1 MDRARNKPSEQTM
14 GNRAADEGNKQG
26 TRVEGCGR
34 QGTKRIR
41 RRLELRWNKVLF
53 SCLWR
58 RKFCNQSKLFHQ
70 IKKVFSGNT
79 LQEKVGK
86 HMINQF
92 HGENT
97 AFFNFLPVLGNLGNL
112 KGNKAKHN
120 NKTVL
125 IIIIIIIIIM
135 MMMINTYMHI
145 NMMHDTY
152 LKRWTVRLSL

>member
-1 MDRARNKPSEQTM
+1 
-14 GNRAADEGNKQG
+14 
-26 TRVEGCGR
+26 
-34 QGTKRIR
+34 
-41 RRLELRWNKVLF
+41 
-53 SCLWR
+53 
-58 RKFCNQSKLFHQ
+58 
-70 IKKVFSGNT
+70 
-79 LQEKVGK
+79 
-86 HMINQF
+86 MINQF
-92 HGENT
+92 HADNT

-125 IIIIIIIIIM
+125 IIITIIIIIIIIIII